1 MGDIK
6 NEACFIFACF
16 FSYEGFLHRTNLD
29 MTVCSIFLLCCPPGR
44 DLHQAVISFAVPA
57 HWAHQFS
64 QLTF

>member
-16 FSYEGFLHRTNLD
+16 FSYEIFLHRTNLD
-29 MTVCSIFLLCCPPGR
+29 RIACSIFLLHLSPGD
-44 DLHQAVISFAVPA
+44 DLYQVVICFAVPA
-57 HWAHQFS
+57 HWAHQFI

>member
-29 MTVCSIFLLCCPPGR
+29 MTVCSVFLPCCLPGD
-44 DLHQAVISFAVPA
+44 DLLQTVISFAVPA

-64 QLTF
+64 QLPF